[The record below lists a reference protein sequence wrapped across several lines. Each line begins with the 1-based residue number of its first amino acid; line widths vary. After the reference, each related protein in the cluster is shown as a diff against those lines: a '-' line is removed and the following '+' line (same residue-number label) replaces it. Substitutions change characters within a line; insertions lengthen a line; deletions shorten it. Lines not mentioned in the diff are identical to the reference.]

1 VLNFT
6 DRNLTSSR
14 TTEPTQEHRA
24 EVPVV
29 QERVTVTPLP
39 APAPQP
45 ETAPGIP
52 SFHVPPLASSLDW
65 EQLRDYVVERIQAVH
80 GPIPPEPQAGENT
93 IFMGFYGRWEDL
105 ALPIARSTPSRR
117 PRGSG
122 SARRW
127 ASPASRR
134 SSDAVFATKIAAQ
147 L

>member
-6 DRNLTSSR
+6 DLNRQLTQSK
-14 TTEPTQEHRA
+14 PVQEHRA

-29 QERVTVTPLP
+29 QEKVTVTPLP

-45 ETAPGIP
+45 ETKPGIP

-65 EQLRDYVVERIQAVH
+65 EQLRDYVVEQIEAIH
-80 GPIPPEPQAGENT
+80 GPFPREPRRENT

-105 ALPIARSTPSRR
+105 ALPIAKHAFEEAKGFWLGAPVSV
-117 PRGSG
+117 
-122 SARRW
+122 ARFE
-127 ASPASRR
+127 R

>member
-1 VLNFT
+1 MLNFT
-6 DRNLTSSR
+6 DRNLTVA
-14 TTEPTQEHRA
+14 TTEATQVHRD

-52 SFHVPPLASSLDW
+52 SFHVPPLASTLEW
-65 EQLRDYVVERIQAVH
+65 EKLRDYVIERIQAVH
-80 GPIPPEPQAGENT
+80 GPIPPEPKRWNT

-105 ALPIARSTPSRR
+105 ALPIARYAFEKAEGMWLGAPV
-117 PRGSG
+117 GV
-122 SARRW
+122 ARFEK
-127 ASPASRR
+127 A
-134 SSDAVFATKIAAQ
+134 SDAVFAGKIAAQ